1 MQNRA
6 LTAVLLAILAQRLNA
21 QGTVSYRI
29 AYTGAAGT
37 QLEPVEVGY
46 LLIDN
51 VFASVDIN
59 DRVQTHKETM
69 WLVAHTVYTCPS
81 VLQPRHL
88 HCASESFFSDEK
100 ETRLQLFEK

>member
-46 LLIDN
+46 QRL
-51 VFASVDIN
+51 VFVIAVSS
-59 DRVQTHKETM
+59 RV
-69 WLVAHTVYTCPS
+69 
-81 VLQPRHL
+81 
-88 HCASESFFSDEK
+88 F
-100 ETRLQLFEK
+100 